1 MAYATIEQL
10 AASWRDFA
18 PYEAGRVKQT
28 LEDASV
34 FLDEELAASGRDP
47 SAVSSDLL
55 RIVCCNLVRRS
66 MGELDP
72 TNADDR
78 WQQTVEPDVVNVTP
92 AVVHS
97 DFYFTQWERLV
108 LRIRAGRAGFAGAE

>member
-18 PYEAGRVKQT
+18 PFEVSRVTQ
-28 LEDASV
+28 LLADASV
-34 FLDEELAASGRDP
+34 FIDAQLDAAGRDASGV
-47 SAVSSDLL
+47 SADVL
-55 RIVCCNLVRRS
+55 RIVCCRLVRRS

-78 WQQTVEPDVVNVTP
+78 WQETVSYDAVDVTP
-92 AVVHS
+92 AVRES
-97 DFYFTQWERLV
+97 DFYLTKWECKMLGM
-108 LRIRAGRAGFAGAE
+108 RAGRAGFAAAG

>member
-18 PYEAGRVKQT
+18 PYETARVTQ
-28 LEDASV
+28 LLADASV
-34 FLDEELAASGRDP
+34 FIDAQLAAVGRD
-47 SAVSSDLL
+47 AAGVGADVL
-55 RIVCCNLVRRS
+55 RIVCCRLVRRS

-92 AVVHS
+92 AVRES
-97 DFYFTQWERLV
+97 DFYLTKWECKMLGM
-108 LRIRAGRAGFAGAE
+108 RAGRTGFAVAG